1 MKTKVDFL
9 RRDLKALQ
17 ADRREAINS
26 GVCDRRGKDVAKMQ
40 QEIRK
45 MHQLVPKQSKLDQWI

>member
-17 ADRREAINS
+17 ADRRDEINN
-26 GVCDRRGKDVAKMQ
+26 GECDRRGKDIAKMQ
-40 QEIRK
+40 YQIRK
-45 MHQLVPKQSKLDQWI
+45 LKHTESRQPKHEQWM